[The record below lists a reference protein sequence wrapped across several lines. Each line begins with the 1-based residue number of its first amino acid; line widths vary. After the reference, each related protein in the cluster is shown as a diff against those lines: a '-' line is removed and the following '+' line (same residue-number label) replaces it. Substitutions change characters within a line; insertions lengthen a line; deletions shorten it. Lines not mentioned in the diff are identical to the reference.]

1 MISRKEFLRLSG
13 LASGLALFNPTGLI
27 PRPPADEGSGPLNL
41 FVDPSEIPELRKRV
55 LLPMF
60 RKFWDEN
67 LHADLESD
75 RKFLE
80 TGIEFNNHSQHLPR
94 ACEVL
99 QREAFVYLVTHEK
112 NRGELAALAFEK
124 ILRFKKWDYFLE
136 GGKDVIGLQRAP
148 QAVQSI
154 VLAYEW
160 IEDLLPAG
168 TKKEVPDQL
177 AEKGCEPCYRSLW
190 GMLHKE
196 QVKGWGFDPEGQ
208 FYEPR
213 DMRKWPWILS
223 RTNLR
228 AVPMSALGLGALF
241 LEGRHPR
248 VPEWL
253 EVVKK
258 TYDDFYDL
266 YEKDGSYPEG
276 TGYANYTSSELIL
289 MLNALRRR
297 KKADWSKAINWPGLM
312 DFFLFTRMP
321 SNRHPDGHV
330 NFGDGGSGFFSDV
343 GFWIARKYRNGMAQ
357 FAAENQ
363 AWKHRIFSPIFYDPT
378 VESKIPSGKWHYRH
392 FAIGWVVVT
401 AGFEKDDFV
410 AALRSGG
417 PANHEHADRNSLI
430 LKCFGENLL
439 VDNWHPPYNHLHPAW
454 ALRTSPAHNTVLI
467 DGKGHQYHNGIEGTN
482 ASQAEAKVVKE
493 FKTDEY
499 AIVTSDATQAYRLVN
514 DNVKSVSRTVL
525 AVPGM
530 RLLVMVDRLHTNGNP
545 ADFKARWFVENED
558 DKGKIEIDGKRFT
571 FLRPQAKLAGICDC
585 DRDVQLI
592 AGTFPVPKEN
602 GIYPYLDVS
611 AQKTGNQV
619 AILTAVVALKND
631 DPPPALVLERTADG
645 WVLATEATAE
655 KIRVTISIKN
665 VYSEFTVTL

>member
-1 MISRKEFLRLSG
+1 MISRKKFLKLSG
-13 LASGLALFNPTGLI
+13 LASGLVLFNPAGLI
-27 PRPPADEGSGPLNL
+27 PRPQKDEGIGPRNL
-41 FVDPSEIPELRKRV
+41 FVDPAEIPELRKRV

-67 LHADLESD
+67 LHADLEDD
-75 RKFLE
+75 RNFLE
-80 TGIEFNNHSQHLPR
+80 TGIEFNNHLQHLTR
-94 ACEVL
+94 ACDVL
-99 QREAFVYLVTHEK
+99 QREAFVFLITREK
-112 NRGELAALAFEK
+112 SRGDLATLAFEK
-124 ILRFKKWDYFLE
+124 ILQFKKWDYILE

-148 QAVQSI
+148 QALQSI

-160 IEDLLPAG
+160 IGDLLSAG

-196 QVKGWGFDPEGQ
+196 QVKGWGFDPEGK
-208 FYEPR
+208 FYEQR
-213 DMRKWPWILS
+213 DMRRWPWILS

-253 EVVKK
+253 DVVKK

-289 MLNALRRR
+289 MLNAMQRRN
-297 KKADWSKAINWPGLM
+297 KADWSKAINWPGLM

-321 SNRHPDGHV
+321 STRYPEGHV

-343 GFWIARKYRNGMAQ
+343 GFWIARKYRDGVAQ
-357 FAAENQ
+357 FAAEKQ
-363 AWKHRIFSPIFYDPT
+363 AWKHRIFSPIFFDPT
-378 VESKIPSGKWHYRH
+378 VEPQIPSGKWHFRH

-401 AGFEKDDFV
+401 TGFEKDDFV

-417 PANHEHADRNSLI
+417 PANHENADRNSLI

-439 VDNWHPPYNHLHPAW
+439 VDNWHPPYSHLHPAW

-467 DGKGHQYHNGIEGTN
+467 DGKGHQYHNGLEGTN
-482 ASQAEAKVVKE
+482 PSQAEAKVVREVKA
-493 FKTDEY
+493 DEY
-499 AIVTSDATQAYRLVN
+499 ALVTSEATQAYRLVD
-514 DNVKSVSRTVL
+514 DNVKNVSRTVL

-530 RLLVMVDRLHTNGNP
+530 RLIAVVDCLHTNGRP

-558 DKGKIEIDGKRFT
+558 AKGKIEIDGKKFT

-585 DRDVQLI
+585 GQDVRLV
-592 AGTFPVPKEN
+592 ADTFPVPKEN
-602 GIYPYLDVS
+602 GIYPFMDVC
-611 AQKTGNQV
+611 AQKPGNRV
-619 AILTAVVALKND
+619 TILTAVMALKND
-631 DPPPALVLERTADG
+631 DPPPALDLKKTDDG
-645 WVLATEATAE
+645 WVLEAASAGQ
-655 KIRVTISIKN
+655 KIRVTVSTKDT
-665 VYSEFTVTL
+665 YPEFAVTR